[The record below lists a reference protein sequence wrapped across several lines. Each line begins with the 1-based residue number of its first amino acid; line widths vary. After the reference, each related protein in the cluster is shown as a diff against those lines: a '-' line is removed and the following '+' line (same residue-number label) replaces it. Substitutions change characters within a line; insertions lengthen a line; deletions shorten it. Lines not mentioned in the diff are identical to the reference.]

1 MTKSTRNYR
10 VVRKPS
16 VKHKEQPEQM
26 KARKKEML
34 EVQHP
39 RMKNVFDRRNTK
51 QSQELM
57 DLRSRDLEN
66 DSDWY
71 VWRIYVDTVATQVG
85 KLRTLIEDLDDKLDE
100 QGAILRKEELN
111 DWVFEY
117 RENKQALLHNVDLML
132 DLTNKE
138 KQRQLSRSVTE
149 WKEFFAELEASW
161 GYWIPD
167 VKTLMK
173 GPKDETDKTKLRQVA
188 SGTCTDATMRCTQT
202 RKLKQ
207 SSFNPTKRNCSL
219 EVASEMKSLAQSS
232 RVTEEERRVVGA
244 SNPSDVIKSISDVKV
259 LPEESNKGSVK
270 ATSRSNQTTASSKSS
285 NAKRILLLELEAMKK
300 QDEIDEQL
308 AAARRKAEIR
318 RKQHEID
325 TFTEKLEIAKL
336 EESARTKQMANQ
348 EKELARNGIRLRPT
362 QSQKATKQL
371 QPSKGPQECYR
382 TFKAHST
389 STKTLTGTERREQSA
404 HSRNNMNEM
413 TNKESP
419 QRSNKEP
426 CFGRTDSKS
435 IVGSH
440 WRSNHKSVESSS
452 MMRTVKQT
460 QTERTSSKDSSRYR
474 NESLKRKDDV
484 LGKQEEM
491 VLLKTLDWTTKG
503 KCTMKRWQHE
513 QMKCSDKCPNH
524 GKLQDK
530 TIKREAHEDSNMTNI
545 ESNSNKGTSKNL
557 IAEWMWNWPETFFVD
572 NGWQDFRSEILL
584 VDTEQVL
591 EEEIHL
597 VMSEHLVVQTEE
609 TLDYR
614 MTETMQ
620 EHRSLAFASNNETSE
635 EMSVQLELLQEMAEV
650 STVLQDVRQ
659 GKLFQVTVSYDITL
673 LLEERNKCYEF
684 VKCYDFVNEQ
694 RYTLPEDLNEIVMHR
709 KQCHV
714 AMKHDKPAKGHAKIE
729 TQIVNAFFGKK
740 TDFDFNEE
748 SLLEETIPSHSSIWN
763 PWNGNGNS
771 GMDAV
776 AQANVIDETQ
786 LSNGHRKQLKKR
798 SWKIEHNWKL
808 MQEMAEGA
816 QLNVNGTPQDEPL
829 WLHDLRDNLS
839 VTRMQIRPL
848 KIPTATSWSNGSC
861 NGPAA
866 PFKAMWVQYGRFGKL
881 ENSHDLWEPVR
892 KPDKKKLEFCGERS
906 SVTLYKQERKPNS
919 TALQLLGENWNVAT
933 KNDVSVS
940 KEQNAAQRL
949 SSPYKSSPIG
959 CKESNEHKEKNSS
972 RRNVGNSLYLLVMMM
987 DDSIISP
994 ERQIES
1000 LSMERLENELSLTY
1014 LPRGQST
1021 LMRKYVAEQILG
1033 NCMETFST
1041 HLEIFSLDVEVI
1053 MEVELNVLKQFC
1065 IIPVKGSREKELVE
1079 HNKCRTLMT
1088 KIGMMGKTITSNKTT
1103 VFWKYFV
1110 LCQLVDNNC
1119 MVREMDYGLEK
1130 HCSRERTQQ
1139 TTGKHDYEAED
1150 LRKTTMTDDNL
1161 RPPVVRLA
1169 PMFYESV
1176 FREKNRAGN
1185 VGASQL
1191 QVEKLNFE
1199 RD

>member
-1 MTKSTRNYR
+1 
-10 VVRKPS
+10 
-16 VKHKEQPEQM
+16 M

-71 VWRIYVDTVATQVG
+71 VWRFYVDAVATQVG
-85 KLRTLIEDLDDKLDE
+85 RLRTLIKDLDDKFDE
-100 QGAILRKEELN
+100 QGASLCKGKLN

-138 KQRQLSRSVTE
+138 KQRQLNRSVTE
-149 WKEFFAELEASW
+149 WEEFFAELEASL
-161 GYWIPD
+161 GYWFPD
-167 VKTLMK
+167 VKTMMK
-173 GPKDETDKTKLRQVA
+173 GPKDETHKTKLRQEA
-188 SGTCTDATMRCTQT
+188 SGTSTNATMRCTHT

-207 SSFNPTKRNCSL
+207 SSFNRTERNGSVEATK
-219 EVASEMKSLAQSS
+219 EKKSLTQSS
-232 RVTEEERRVVGA
+232 RVTDEECRVVGA

-336 EESARTKQMANQ
+336 EESARTNKMANQ

-371 QPSKGPQECYR
+371 QPSKGPQKCYR
-382 TFKAHST
+382 TFKASST
-389 STKTLTGTERREQSA
+389 SRKPLTGTERRGQNP
-404 HSRNNMNEM
+404 HSRNNMNEVA
-413 TNKESP
+413 NKESHL
-419 QRSNKEP
+419 RNNKEA

-435 IVGSH
+435 INGSH

-460 QTERTSSKDSSRYR
+460 QTERTSSKESSRYR
-474 NESLKRKDDV
+474 NESLKRKDERMC
-484 LGKQEEM
+484 KQEEM
-491 VLLKTLDWTTKG
+491 ALLKALDCTTKG

-513 QMKCSDKCPNH
+513 QIKCSDMCPNH

-530 TIKREAHEDSNMTNI
+530 CEAHEDSKKTNV
-545 ESNSNKGTSKNL
+545 ESDANKGTSKRL
-557 IAEWMWNWPETFFVD
+557 AAEWMWNRPETFVVD
-572 NGWQDFRSEILL
+572 NGWQEFRSGTLL
-584 VDTEQVL
+584 LDTQQVL
-591 EEEIHL
+591 EEETHL
-597 VMSEHLVVQTEE
+597 VMSEHLIVQTEE
-609 TLDYR
+609 TLDYT
-614 MTETMQ
+614 MTETMK

-659 GKLFQVTVSYDITL
+659 GKLFQVTVFYDITL

-684 VKCYDFVNEQ
+684 VKCYDIVNEQ
-694 RYTLPEDLNEIVMHR
+694 RYTLPEDMNEIVMHR

-714 AMKHDKPAKGHAKIE
+714 AMKHDKPAKGNAKIE
-729 TQIVNAFFGKK
+729 TQIVNATFGKK
-740 TDFDFNEE
+740 TDFDFNE

-786 LSNGHRKQLKKR
+786 LSNGHRKQSKR
-798 SWKIEHNWKL
+798 RIWKIEHNWNL
-808 MQEMAEGA
+808 IHGMEEGA
-816 QLNVNGTPQDEPL
+816 QLNMNGTPQDDTL
-829 WLHDLRDNLS
+829 WLREFRDNSS
-839 VTRMQIRPL
+839 VSRMEMCSL
-848 KIPTATSWSNGSC
+848 KVPTTASWSDGSC

-866 PFKAMWVQYGRFGKL
+866 LFKTMWTRHGSFGKL
-881 ENSHDLWEPVR
+881 EVFADLSEPVR
-892 KPDKKKLEFCGERS
+892 NLDEKKLKFCSERS
-906 SVTLYKQERKPNS
+906 TVKLYKQKRKRNS
-919 TALQLLGENWNVAT
+919 TALQLFGENSDVTT

-940 KEQNAAQRL
+940 KEQNAMQRL
-949 SSPYKSSPIG
+949 SSQHKSPPIG
-959 CKESNEHKEKNSS
+959 CKENIEHKEKNSS

-987 DDSIISP
+987 DDSIISS

-1041 HLEIFSLDVEVI
+1041 HLEICSLDVEVI

-1065 IIPVKGSREKELVE
+1065 IMPVKGSREKELVE

-1088 KIGMMGKTITSNKTT
+1088 KVGMMGKLSLQTRQQFFGNILCYVNLSKTT
-1103 VFWKYFV
+1103 VW
-1110 LCQLVDNNC
+1110 
-1119 MVREMDYGLEK
+1119 
-1130 HCSRERTQQ
+1130 S
-1139 TTGKHDYEAED
+1139 GKWIMGWRSIA
-1150 LRKTTMTDDNL
+1150 
-1161 RPPVVRLA
+1161 
-1169 PMFYESV
+1169 
-1176 FREKNRAGN
+1176 
-1185 VGASQL
+1185 
-1191 QVEKLNFE
+1191 VEKEHSKQLANMTTVQNFSG
-1199 RD
+1199 RQR

>member
-1 MTKSTRNYR
+1 
-10 VVRKPS
+10 
-16 VKHKEQPEQM
+16 M

-39 RMKNVFDRRNTK
+39 RMTNVFDQRNTN
-51 QSQELM
+51 QSQELV

-71 VWRIYVDTVATQVG
+71 VWRFYVDAVATQVG
-85 KLRTLIEDLDDKLDE
+85 RLRTLIKELDDKLDE

-161 GYWIPD
+161 GYWFPD

-173 GPKDETDKTKLRQVA
+173 GPKDETDKTKLRQEA
-188 SGTCTDATMRCTQT
+188 SGTSTNAAMRCTHT

-207 SSFNPTKRNCSL
+207 SSFNPTKRNGL
-219 EVASEMKSLAQSS
+219 VEATSEKKSLTQSR

-259 LPEESNKGSVK
+259 LPEQSNKGSVK
-270 ATSRSNQTTASSKSS
+270 ATSKSNITTASSKSS

-318 RKQHEID
+318 RKQDEID
-325 TFTEKLEIAKL
+325 TLTEKLEIAKL
-336 EESARTKQMANQ
+336 EEEAARAKQVLKNDMDSARNEMQLK
-348 EKELARNGIRLRPT
+348 LT
-362 QSQKATKQL
+362 QSQKVTKQL
-371 QPSKGPQECYR
+371 QPSKGPQKCYR
-382 TFKAHST
+382 TFKASST
-389 STKTLTGTERREQSA
+389 SRKPLTGTERRGQNP
-404 HSRNNMNEM
+404 HSRNNMNEVA
-413 TNKESP
+413 NKESHL
-419 QRSNKEP
+419 RNNKEA

-452 MMRTVKQT
+452 MMRIVKQT
-460 QTERTSSKDSSRYR
+460 QPRHTSSKESSGDR
-474 NESLKRKDDV
+474 NESLKRRKDEL
-484 LGKQEEM
+484 LGKQEERAS
-491 VLLKTLDWTTKG
+491 LKALDCTTKG
-503 KCTMKRWQHE
+503 KCTVKKWKPE

-545 ESNSNKGTSKNL
+545 ESNANKGTSKNL

-673 LLEERNKCYEF
+673 LLEEGNKCYEF
-684 VKCYDFVNEQ
+684 VKSYDFVNEQ

-709 KQCHV
+709 KQSHV
-714 AMKHDKPAKGHAKIE
+714 AMKHDKPAKCHAKIE
-729 TQIVNAFFGKK
+729 TQIVNATFGKK
-740 TDFDFNEE
+740 TDFDFNE

-798 SWKIEHNWKL
+798 SWKIEHNWNL
-808 MQEMAEGA
+808 IHGMEEGA
-816 QLNVNGTPQDEPL
+816 QLNMNGTPQDDTL
-829 WLHDLRDNLS
+829 WLREFRDNSS
-839 VTRMQIRPL
+839 VSRMEMCSL
-848 KIPTATSWSNGSC
+848 KVPTTASWSDGSC

-866 PFKAMWVQYGRFGKL
+866 LFKTMWTRHGSFGKL
-881 ENSHDLWEPVR
+881 EVFADLSEPVR
-892 KPDKKKLEFCGERS
+892 NLDEKKLKFCSERS
-906 SVTLYKQERKPNS
+906 TVNLYKQKRKQNS
-919 TALQLLGENWNVAT
+919 TALQLFGENSDVAT
-933 KNDVSVS
+933 KNDVPVS

-949 SSPYKSSPIG
+949 SSPYKSPPIG
-959 CKESNEHKEKNSS
+959 CKESIEHKRKNSS
-972 RRNVGNSLYLLVMMM
+972 RRNVGNSLYLLMMMM

-1000 LSMERLENELSLTY
+1000 LSMERLENELSLPY
-1014 LPRGQST
+1014 LPCGQST
-1021 LMRKYVAEQILG
+1021 LMREYVAEQILG
-1033 NCMETFST
+1033 NCLKTFST
-1041 HLEIFSLDVEVI
+1041 YMEMYSLDVEI
-1053 MEVELNVLKQFC
+1053 ILEVELNVLKQFC

-1079 HNKCRTLMT
+1079 HKKCRTLT
-1088 KIGMMGKTITSNKTT
+1088 IKFGIIGKTITSNETT

-1119 MVREMDYGLEK
+1119 MVSEMDYELEK

-1185 VGASQL
+1185 VGASHPQAMKVDL
-1191 QVEKLNFE
+1191 EQVG
-1199 RD
+1199 

>member
-1 MTKSTRNYR
+1 
-10 VVRKPS
+10 
-16 VKHKEQPEQM
+16 M

-39 RMKNVFDRRNTK
+39 GMTNVFDQRNTN

-71 VWRIYVDTVATQVG
+71 VWRFYVDAVATQVG
-85 KLRTLIEDLDDKLDE
+85 RLRTLIKELDDKLDE

-161 GYWIPD
+161 GYWFPD

-173 GPKDETDKTKLRQVA
+173 GPKDETDKTKLRQEA
-188 SGTCTDATMRCTQT
+188 SGTSTNAAMRCTQT

-207 SSFNPTKRNCSL
+207 SSFIPTKRNCSL

-244 SNPSDVIKSISDVKV
+244 SNPSDVIKSIWDVKV
-259 LPEESNKGSVK
+259 LPEQSNKGSVE
-270 ATSRSNQTTASSKSS
+270 ATSKSNRTTASSKSS
-285 NAKRILLLELEAMKK
+285 NSKRILLLELEATKI

-318 RKQHEID
+318 KKQEEMDMRILA
-325 TFTEKLEIAKL
+325 EELEIAKL
-336 EESARTKQMANQ
+336 EEEAARAKQVLKNDMDSARNEMQLK
-348 EKELARNGIRLRPT
+348 LT
-362 QSQKATKQL
+362 QSQKVTKQL
-371 QPSKGPQECYR
+371 QPCKVPQECYR
-382 TFKAHST
+382 TFKAISNST
-389 STKTLTGTERREQSA
+389 NPLTGAELREQSA
-404 HSRNNMNEM
+404 HSRNNMNEVA
-413 TNKESP
+413 NKESHL
-419 QRSNKEP
+419 RNNKEA

-460 QTERTSSKDSSRYR
+460 QLRQTSSKESSSGR

-503 KCTMKRWQHE
+503 KCTVKKWKPE
-513 QMKCSDKCPNH
+513 QMKCSDKSPNH

-530 TIKREAHEDSNMTNI
+530 TIKREAHEDSNMTNM
-545 ESNSNKGTSKNL
+545 ESNANKGTSKNL

-597 VMSEHLVVQTEE
+597 VMSEHLIVQTEE
-609 TLDYR
+609 TLDYT
-614 MTETMQ
+614 MTETMK

-635 EMSVQLELLQEMAEV
+635 ETSVQLELLQEMAEV

-673 LLEERNKCYEF
+673 LLEEGNKCYEF
-684 VKCYDFVNEQ
+684 VRSYDFVNEQ

-729 TQIVNAFFGKK
+729 TQIVNATFGKK
-740 TDFDFNEE
+740 TDFDFNE

-763 PWNGNGNS
+763 HWIGNGNS

-786 LSNGHRKQLKKR
+786 LSNGHRKQSKR
-798 SWKIEHNWKL
+798 RIWKIEHNWNL
-808 MQEMAEGA
+808 IQEMEEGA
-816 QLNVNGTPQDEPL
+816 QLNMNGTPQDDTL
-829 WLHDLRDNLS
+829 WLREFRDNSS
-839 VTRMQIRPL
+839 VSRMNMCSL
-848 KIPTATSWSNGSC
+848 KVPTTASWSDGSC

-866 PFKAMWVQYGRFGKL
+866 LFKTMWTRHGSFGKL
-881 ENSHDLWEPVR
+881 EVFADLSEPVR
-892 KPDKKKLEFCGERS
+892 NLDENKLKFCSERS
-906 SVTLYKQERKPNS
+906 TVNLYKQKRKQNP
-919 TALQLLGENWNVAT
+919 TALQLFGENSDVAT

-949 SSPYKSSPIG
+949 SSPYKSPPNG
-959 CKESNEHKEKNSS
+959 CKENIATFRLFAKDLG
-972 RRNVGNSLYLLVMMM
+972 R
-987 DDSIISP
+987 
-994 ERQIES
+994 
-1000 LSMERLENELSLTY
+1000 LS
-1014 LPRGQST
+1014 
-1021 LMRKYVAEQILG
+1021 
-1033 NCMETFST
+1033 
-1041 HLEIFSLDVEVI
+1041 
-1053 MEVELNVLKQFC
+1053 
-1065 IIPVKGSREKELVE
+1065 
-1079 HNKCRTLMT
+1079 
-1088 KIGMMGKTITSNKTT
+1088 
-1103 VFWKYFV
+1103 
-1110 LCQLVDNNC
+1110 
-1119 MVREMDYGLEK
+1119 
-1130 HCSRERTQQ
+1130 
-1139 TTGKHDYEAED
+1139 
-1150 LRKTTMTDDNL
+1150 
-1161 RPPVVRLA
+1161 
-1169 PMFYESV
+1169 
-1176 FREKNRAGN
+1176 
-1185 VGASQL
+1185 
-1191 QVEKLNFE
+1191 
-1199 RD
+1199 

>member
-1 MTKSTRNYR
+1 
-10 VVRKPS
+10 
-16 VKHKEQPEQM
+16 M

-34 EVQHP
+34 EVQHS
-39 RMKNVFDRRNTK
+39 RMTNVFDQRNTN

-57 DLRSRDLEN
+57 ELRSRDLEN

-71 VWRIYVDTVATQVG
+71 VWRFYVDAVATQVG
-85 KLRTLIEDLDDKLDE
+85 RLRTLIKELDDKLDE

-132 DLTNKE
+132 DLTNEE

-161 GYWIPD
+161 GYWFPD

-173 GPKDETDKTKLRQVA
+173 GPKDETDKTKLRQEA
-188 SGTCTDATMRCTQT
+188 SGTSTNATMRCTHT

-207 SSFNPTKRNCSL
+207 SSFNRTEHNGL
-219 EVASEMKSLAQSS
+219 VEATSEKKSLTQSR

-244 SNPSDVIKSISDVKV
+244 SNPSDVIKSIWDVKV
-259 LPEESNKGSVK
+259 LPEQSNKGSVK
-270 ATSRSNQTTASSKSS
+270 ATSKSNRTTASSKSS

-318 RKQHEID
+318 KKQEEMDMRIIA
-325 TFTEKLEIAKL
+325 EELEIAKL
-336 EESARTKQMANQ
+336 EEETARAKQVLKNDMDSARNEMQLK
-348 EKELARNGIRLRPT
+348 LT
-362 QSQKATKQL
+362 QSQKVTKQL
-371 QPSKGPQECYR
+371 QPSKGPQKCYR
-382 TFKAHST
+382 TFKASST
-389 STKTLTGTERREQSA
+389 SRKPLTGTERRGQNP
-404 HSRNNMNEM
+404 HSRNNMNEVA
-413 TNKESP
+413 NKESHL
-419 QRSNKEP
+419 RNNKEL

-440 WRSNHKSVESSS
+440 WRSNHKSVECSS

-460 QTERTSSKDSSRYR
+460 QTERTSSKESSRYR
-474 NESLKRKDDV
+474 NESLKRKDERMC
-484 LGKQEEM
+484 KQEEM
-491 VLLKTLDWTTKG
+491 ALLKALDCTTKG
-503 KCTMKRWQHE
+503 KCTMKSWPQE
-513 QMKCSDKCPNH
+513 QIKCSDMCLNH

-530 TIKREAHEDSNMTNI
+530 TIKREALEDSNMTNA
-545 ESNSNKGTSKNL
+545 ESDANKETSKRL
-557 IAEWMWNWPETFFVD
+557 TAEWMRNWPEIFVVD
-572 NGWQDFRSEILL
+572 DGWQDFHSETLL

-620 EHRSLAFASNNETSE
+620 RHRSLAFASNNETSE
-635 EMSVQLELLQEMAEV
+635 EFSVQLELLQVMAEV
-650 STVLQDVRQ
+650 STVLQHVRQ

-673 LLEERNKCYEF
+673 LLEEGNKCYEF

-714 AMKHDKPAKGHAKIE
+714 AMKHDKPAKGNAKIE
-729 TQIVNAFFGKK
+729 TQIVNATFGKK
-740 TDFDFNEE
+740 TDFDFNE
-748 SLLEETIPSHSSIWN
+748 SLLEETIPRHSSIWN
-763 PWNGNGNS
+763 PWIGNGNS

-776 AQANVIDETQ
+776 SQANDIDKTQ
-786 LSNGHRKQLKKR
+786 LSKGHRKQLKKR
-798 SWKIEHNWKL
+798 IWKIEHNWNL
-808 MQEMAEGA
+808 IHGMEEGA
-816 QLNVNGTPQDEPL
+816 QLNMNGTPQDDTL
-829 WLHDLRDNLS
+829 WLREFRDNSS
-839 VTRMQIRPL
+839 VSRMEMCSL
-848 KIPTATSWSNGSC
+848 KVPTTASWSDGSC

-866 PFKAMWVQYGRFGKL
+866 LFKTMWTRHGSFGKL
-881 ENSHDLWEPVR
+881 EVFADLSEPVR
-892 KPDKKKLEFCGERS
+892 NLDEKKLKFCSERS
-906 SVTLYKQERKPNS
+906 TVNLYKQKRKQNS
-919 TALQLLGENWNVAT
+919 TALQLFGENSDVAT

-940 KEQNAAQRL
+940 KEQNAPQRL
-949 SSPYKSSPIG
+949 SSQHKSSPIG
-959 CKESNEHKEKNSS
+959 CKESIEHKRKNSS
-972 RRNVGNSLYLLVMMM
+972 RRNVGNSLYLLMMIM
-987 DDSIISP
+987 DDSIISS

-1000 LSMERLENELSLTY
+1000 LSMERLENKLSLTY

-1079 HNKCRTLMT
+1079 YKKCRTLT
-1088 KIGMMGKTITSNKTT
+1088 IKFGIIGKTITSNKTT

-1139 TTGKHDYEAED
+1139 TTGKHDYGTEF

-1191 QVEKLNFE
+1191 RDQKRKFE
-1199 RD
+1199 CD

>member
-1 MTKSTRNYR
+1 
-10 VVRKPS
+10 
-16 VKHKEQPEQM
+16 
-26 KARKKEML
+26 
-34 EVQHP
+34 
-39 RMKNVFDRRNTK
+39 
-51 QSQELM
+51 
-57 DLRSRDLEN
+57 
-66 DSDWY
+66 
-71 VWRIYVDTVATQVG
+71 
-85 KLRTLIEDLDDKLDE
+85 
-100 QGAILRKEELN
+100 
-111 DWVFEY
+111 
-117 RENKQALLHNVDLML
+117 ML

-161 GYWIPD
+161 GYWFPD

-173 GPKDETDKTKLRQVA
+173 GPKDETDKTKLRQEA
-188 SGTCTDATMRCTQT
+188 SGTSTNAAMRCTQT

-244 SNPSDVIKSISDVKV
+244 SNPSDVIKSIWDVKV
-259 LPEESNKGSVK
+259 LPEQSNKGSVK
-270 ATSRSNQTTASSKSS
+270 ATSKSNRTTASSKSS

-318 RKQHEID
+318 KKQEEMDMRIIA
-325 TFTEKLEIAKL
+325 EELEIAKL
-336 EESARTKQMANQ
+336 EEETARAKQVLKNDMDSARNEMQLK
-348 EKELARNGIRLRPT
+348 LT
-362 QSQKATKQL
+362 QSQKVTKQL
-371 QPSKGPQECYR
+371 QPSKGPQKCYR
-382 TFKAHST
+382 TFKASST
-389 STKTLTGTERREQSA
+389 SRKPLTGTERRGQNP
-404 HSRNNMNEM
+404 HSRNNMNEVA
-413 TNKESP
+413 NKESHL
-419 QRSNKEP
+419 RNNKEA

-460 QTERTSSKDSSRYR
+460 QTERTSSKESSKYG
-474 NESLKRKDDV
+474 NESLKRKDERMC
-484 LGKQEEM
+484 KQEEM
-491 VLLKTLDWTTKG
+491 ALLKALDCTTKG

-545 ESNSNKGTSKNL
+545 ESNANKGTSKNL
-557 IAEWMWNWPETFFVD
+557 IAEWMWNRPETFVVD
-572 NGWQDFRSEILL
+572 NGWQDFRSGTLL
-584 VDTEQVL
+584 VDTQQVL
-591 EEEIHL
+591 EEETHL

-635 EMSVQLELLQEMAEV
+635 EFSVQLELLQVMAEV

-659 GKLFQVTVSYDITL
+659 GKLFQVTVFYDITL

-729 TQIVNAFFGKK
+729 TQVVNATFGKK
-740 TDFDFNEE
+740 TDFDFKE
-748 SLLEETIPSHSSIWN
+748 SLLEETNLSHRNVWN
-763 PWNGNGNS
+763 HWIGNGNS

-776 AQANVIDETQ
+776 SQANDIDKTQ
-786 LSNGHRKQLKKR
+786 LSKGHRKQLKKR
-798 SWKIEHNWKL
+798 IWKIEHNWNL
-808 MQEMAEGA
+808 IHGMEEGA
-816 QLNVNGTPQDEPL
+816 QLNMNGTPQDDTL
-829 WLHDLRDNLS
+829 WLREFRDNSS
-839 VTRMQIRPL
+839 VSRMEMCSL
-848 KIPTATSWSNGSC
+848 KVPTTASWSDGSC

-866 PFKAMWVQYGRFGKL
+866 LFKTMWTRHGSLGKL
-881 ENSHDLWEPVR
+881 EVFADLLEPVR
-892 KPDKKKLEFCGERS
+892 NPDEKKLKFCSERS
-906 SVTLYKQERKPNS
+906 TVNLYKQKRKQNS
-919 TALQLLGENWNVAT
+919 TALQLFGENSDVAT

-949 SSPYKSSPIG
+949 SSPYKSPPIG
-959 CKESNEHKEKNSS
+959 CKESIEHKRKNSS
-972 RRNVGNSLYLLVMMM
+972 RRNVGNSLYLLMMIM
-987 DDSIISP
+987 DDSIISS

-1014 LPRGQST
+1014 LPCGQST

-1053 MEVELNVLKQFC
+1053 MEVELKVLKQFC

-1088 KIGMMGKTITSNKTT
+1088 KIGMIGKTITSNETT

-1110 LCQLVDNNC
+1110 LCQLVENNC
-1119 MVREMDYGLEK
+1119 MVSEMDYGLEK

-1185 VGASQL
+1185 VGASHQ
-1191 QVEKLNFE
+1191 QAKKVDSEHA
-1199 RD
+1199 D

>member
-1 MTKSTRNYR
+1 
-10 VVRKPS
+10 
-16 VKHKEQPEQM
+16 M

-39 RMKNVFDRRNTK
+39 RMTNVFDQRNTN

-57 DLRSRDLEN
+57 DFRSRDLEN

-71 VWRIYVDTVATQVG
+71 VWRFYVDAVATQVG
-85 KLRTLIEDLDDKLDE
+85 RLRTLIKELDDKLDE
-100 QGAILRKEELN
+100 QGATLRKEELN

-138 KQRQLSRSVTE
+138 KQRQLNRSVTE
-149 WKEFFAELEASW
+149 WEEFFAELEASW
-161 GYWIPD
+161 GYWFPD
-167 VKTLMK
+167 VKTLMN
-173 GPKDETDKTKLRQVA
+173 GPKDETDKTKFRQEA
-188 SGTCTDATMRCTQT
+188 SGTSTNATMRCTHT

-207 SSFNPTKRNCSL
+207 SSFKRTERNGSVEATK
-219 EVASEMKSLAQSS
+219 EKKSLTQSS
-232 RVTEEERRVVGA
+232 RVTDEECRVVGA

-270 ATSRSNQTTASSKSS
+270 ATSRSNQTTASSRSS

-325 TFTEKLEIAKL
+325 TLTEKLEIAKL

-404 HSRNNMNEM
+404 RSRKHRHKVTDKESHLRNN
-413 TNKESP
+413 KEL
-419 QRSNKEP
+419 
-426 CFGRTDSKS
+426 CFGQIDSKS

-440 WRSNHKSVESSS
+440 LRSNSESVESSS
-452 MMRTVKQT
+452 TMTIVKQT
-460 QTERTSSKDSSRYR
+460 QLRHTSSKESSSNR
-474 NESLKRKDDV
+474 NESLKSRKDEL
-484 LGKQEEM
+484 LGKQEET
-491 VLLKTLDWTTKG
+491 VSLKALDCTIKG
-503 KCTMKRWQHE
+503 KCTMKGWKPE
-513 QMKCSDKCPNH
+513 QMKCSDICPNH

-530 TIKREAHEDSNMTNI
+530 HDAHENSNMTNV
-545 ESNSNKGTSKNL
+545 ESDANKETSKNL
-557 IAEWMWNWPETFFVD
+557 TAQWMWNWPETFVVD
-572 NGWQDFRSEILL
+572 DSWQDFRSETLL
-584 VDTEQVL
+584 VDNTQVFKD
-591 EEEIHL
+591 EIHM
-597 VMSEHLVVQTEE
+597 VMNEHLVVQTEE
-609 TLDYR
+609 TLDFT

-620 EHRSLAFASNNETSE
+620 EHRSLVYASSKNETLE
-635 EMSVQLELLQEMAEV
+635 EPRVQLELLQVMAEV

-659 GKLFQVTVSYDITL
+659 GKLFQVTVFYDITL
-673 LLEERNKCYEF
+673 LLEEGNKCYEF
-684 VKCYDFVNEQ
+684 VKSYDFVNEQ
-694 RYTLPEDLNEIVMHR
+694 RYTLPEDLNEIVMYQ
-709 KQCHV
+709 KLCHV
-714 AMKHDKPAKGHAKIE
+714 AMKHEKPAKSNAKTE
-729 TQIVNAFFGKK
+729 TQVVNATFGKK
-740 TDFDFNEE
+740 TNFDFKE

-798 SWKIEHNWKL
+798 SWKIEHNWNL
-808 MQEMAEGA
+808 IQEMEEGA
-816 QLNVNGTPQDEPL
+816 QLNMNGTPQDDTL
-829 WLHDLRDNLS
+829 WLREFRDNVS
-839 VTRMQIRPL
+839 VTRTQMCSL
-848 KIPTATSWSNGSC
+848 KVPATSWTNGSC

-866 PFKAMWVQYGRFGKL
+866 LFKTMWTRHGSFGKL
-881 ENSHDLWEPVR
+881 EVSADLSEPVR
-892 KPDKKKLEFCGERS
+892 NLDEKKLKFCSERS
-906 SVTLYKQERKPNS
+906 TVNLYKQKRKQNS
-919 TALQLLGENWNVAT
+919 TALQLFGENSDVAT

-949 SSPYKSSPIG
+949 SSEHKSPPIG
-959 CKESNEHKEKNSS
+959 CKENIEHKEKNSS
-972 RRNVGNSLYLLVMMM
+972 RRNVGKSLILLMMIM
-987 DDSIISP
+987 DDSIISS

-1021 LMRKYVAEQILG
+1021 VMRKYVAEQILG

-1079 HNKCRTLMT
+1079 HNKCRTLT
-1088 KIGMMGKTITSNKTT
+1088 IKFGIIVKTITSNKTT

-1130 HCSRERTQQ
+1130 HCSRERT
-1139 TTGKHDYEAED
+1139 
-1150 LRKTTMTDDNL
+1150 
-1161 RPPVVRLA
+1161 
-1169 PMFYESV
+1169 
-1176 FREKNRAGN
+1176 
-1185 VGASQL
+1185 
-1191 QVEKLNFE
+1191 
-1199 RD
+1199 

>member
-1 MTKSTRNYR
+1 
-10 VVRKPS
+10 
-16 VKHKEQPEQM
+16 M

-39 RMKNVFDRRNTK
+39 RMTNVFDQRNTN

-66 DSDWY
+66 GSDWY
-71 VWRIYVDTVATQVG
+71 VWRFYVDAVATQVG
-85 KLRTLIEDLDDKLDE
+85 RLRTLIKELDDKLDE

-161 GYWIPD
+161 GYWFPD

-173 GPKDETDKTKLRQVA
+173 GPKDETDKTKLRQEA
-188 SGTCTDATMRCTQT
+188 SGTSTNAAMRCTQT

-219 EVASEMKSLAQSS
+219 EVASEMKPLAQSS

-244 SNPSDVIKSISDVKV
+244 SNPSDVIKSIWDVKV
-259 LPEESNKGSVK
+259 LPEQSNKGSVK
-270 ATSRSNQTTASSKSS
+270 ATSKSNRTTASSKSS

-318 RKQHEID
+318 KKQEEMDMRIIA
-325 TFTEKLEIAKL
+325 EELEIAKL
-336 EESARTKQMANQ
+336 EEETARAKQVLKNDMDSARNEMQLK
-348 EKELARNGIRLRPT
+348 LT
-362 QSQKATKQL
+362 QSQKVTKQL
-371 QPSKGPQECYR
+371 QPCKVPQECYR
-382 TFKAHST
+382 TFKAISN
-389 STKTLTGTERREQSA
+389 STKPLTGAELREQSA

-460 QTERTSSKDSSRYR
+460 QLRQTSSKESSSGR

-491 VLLKTLDWTTKG
+491 VLLKTLDWTTKR
-503 KCTMKRWQHE
+503 KCTVKKWKPE
-513 QMKCSDKCPNH
+513 QMKCSDKCLNH

-530 TIKREAHEDSNMTNI
+530 TIKREALEDSNMTNA
-545 ESNSNKGTSKNL
+545 ESDANKETSKRL
-557 IAEWMWNWPETFFVD
+557 TAERMRNWPEIFVVD
-572 NGWQDFRSEILL
+572 DGWQDFHSETLL

-597 VMSEHLVVQTEE
+597 VMSEHLIVQTEE
-609 TLDYR
+609 TLDYT
-614 MTETMQ
+614 MTETMK

-673 LLEERNKCYEF
+673 LLEEGNKCLSNEF
-684 VKCYDFVNEQ
+684 VKSYDFVNEQ
-694 RYTLPEDLNEIVMHR
+694 RYTLPEDLNEIVMYQ

-714 AMKHDKPAKGHAKIE
+714 AMKHEKPAKGNAKTE
-729 TQIVNAFFGKK
+729 TQVVNATFGKK
-740 TDFDFNEE
+740 TDFDFKE
-748 SLLEETIPSHSSIWN
+748 SLLEETNLSHRNVWN
-763 PWNGNGNS
+763 HWIGNGNS

-776 AQANVIDETQ
+776 SQANDIDKTQ
-786 LSNGHRKQLKKR
+786 LSKGHRKQLKKR
-798 SWKIEHNWKL
+798 IWKIEHNWNL
-808 MQEMAEGA
+808 IHGMEEGA
-816 QLNVNGTPQDEPL
+816 QLNMNGTPQDDTL
-829 WLHDLRDNLS
+829 WLREFRDNSS
-839 VTRMQIRPL
+839 VSRMEMCSL
-848 KIPTATSWSNGSC
+848 KVPTTASWSDGSC

-866 PFKAMWVQYGRFGKL
+866 LFKTMWTRHGSFGKL
-881 ENSHDLWEPVR
+881 EVSADLSEPVR
-892 KPDKKKLEFCGERS
+892 NLDEKKLKFCSERS
-906 SVTLYKQERKPNS
+906 TVNLCKQKRKQNS
-919 TALQLLGENWNVAT
+919 TALQLFGENSDVAT

-949 SSPYKSSPIG
+949 SSEHKSPPIE
-959 CKESNEHKEKNSS
+959 CKESNEHKGKNSS

-987 DDSIISP
+987 DDSIIAP

-1000 LSMERLENELSLTY
+1000 LSMEQLENELTLIY
-1014 LPRGQST
+1014 LPCGEST

-1053 MEVELNVLKQFC
+1053 MEVDLNVLKQFC

-1139 TTGKHDYEAED
+1139 TTGKHDYGTEF

-1191 QVEKLNFE
+1191 

>member
-1 MTKSTRNYR
+1 
-10 VVRKPS
+10 
-16 VKHKEQPEQM
+16 M

-71 VWRIYVDTVATQVG
+71 VWRFYVDTVATQVG

-100 QGAILRKEELN
+100 QGAILRKGELN

-138 KQRQLSRSVTE
+138 KQKQLSRSVTE

-161 GYWIPD
+161 GYWFPD

-173 GPKDETDKTKLRQVA
+173 GPKDETDKTKLRQEA
-188 SGTCTDATMRCTQT
+188 SGTSTNAAMRCTQT

-207 SSFNPTKRNCSL
+207 SSFNPTKRNG
-219 EVASEMKSLAQSS
+219 SEEATSEKKSLTQSS
-232 RVTEEERRVVGA
+232 RVTDEERRVVGA
-244 SNPSDVIKSISDVKV
+244 SNPSDVIKSIWDVKV

-325 TFTEKLEIAKL
+325 TLTEKLEIAKL

-382 TFKAHST
+382 TFKASST
-389 STKTLTGTERREQSA
+389 SRKPLTGTERRGQNP
-404 HSRNNMNEM
+404 HSRNNMNEVA
-413 TNKESP
+413 NKESHL
-419 QRSNKEP
+419 RNNKEA

-460 QTERTSSKDSSRYR
+460 QTERTSSKESSRYR

-503 KCTMKRWQHE
+503 KCTVKKWKPE

-530 TIKREAHEDSNMTNI
+530 TIKREAHEDSNMTNV
-545 ESNSNKGTSKNL
+545 ESDANKETSKRL
-557 IAEWMWNWPETFFVD
+557 AAEWMWNRPETFVVD
-572 NGWQDFRSEILL
+572 NGWQNFRSEILL

-614 MTETMQ
+614 MTETRK
-620 EHRSLAFASNNETSE
+620 EHRSSAFASNNETSE
-635 EMSVQLELLQEMAEV
+635 EMSVQLKLLQEMAEV

-659 GKLFQVTVSYDITL
+659 GKLFQVTVFYDITL

-714 AMKHDKPAKGHAKIE
+714 AMKHDKPAKGNAKTE
-729 TQIVNAFFGKK
+729 TQIVNATFGKK
-740 TDFDFNEE
+740 TDFDFKE
-748 SLLEETIPSHSSIWN
+748 SLFEETNLSHRNVWN
-763 PWNGNGNS
+763 YWIGNGNS

-776 AQANVIDETQ
+776 SQANDIDKTQ
-786 LSNGHRKQLKKR
+786 LSKGHRKQLKKR
-798 SWKIEHNWKL
+798 IWKIEHNWNL
-808 MQEMAEGA
+808 IHGMEEGA
-816 QLNVNGTPQDEPL
+816 QLNMNGTPQDDTL
-829 WLHDLRDNLS
+829 WLREFRDNSS
-839 VTRMQIRPL
+839 VSRMEMCSL
-848 KIPTATSWSNGSC
+848 KVPTTASWSDGSC

-866 PFKAMWVQYGRFGKL
+866 LFKTMWTRHGSFGKL
-881 ENSHDLWEPVR
+881 EVSADLSEPVR
-892 KPDKKKLEFCGERS
+892 NLDEKKLKFCSERS
-906 SVTLYKQERKPNS
+906 TVNLYKQKRKQNS
-919 TALQLLGENWNVAT
+919 TALQLFGENSDVAT
-933 KNDVSVS
+933 KNDLPE
-940 KEQNAAQRL
+940 KKKQNAAQRL
-949 SSPYKSSPIG
+949 SSQLKSLPIG
-959 CKESNEHKEKNSS
+959 CKESLEHKGKFSS
-972 RRNVGNSLYLLVMMM
+972 RRNVGNSLYL
-987 DDSIISP
+987 
-994 ERQIES
+994 
-1000 LSMERLENELSLTY
+1000 
-1014 LPRGQST
+1014 
-1021 LMRKYVAEQILG
+1021 
-1033 NCMETFST
+1033 
-1041 HLEIFSLDVEVI
+1041 
-1053 MEVELNVLKQFC
+1053 
-1065 IIPVKGSREKELVE
+1065 
-1079 HNKCRTLMT
+1079 
-1088 KIGMMGKTITSNKTT
+1088 
-1103 VFWKYFV
+1103 
-1110 LCQLVDNNC
+1110 
-1119 MVREMDYGLEK
+1119 
-1130 HCSRERTQQ
+1130 
-1139 TTGKHDYEAED
+1139 
-1150 LRKTTMTDDNL
+1150 
-1161 RPPVVRLA
+1161 
-1169 PMFYESV
+1169 
-1176 FREKNRAGN
+1176 
-1185 VGASQL
+1185 
-1191 QVEKLNFE
+1191 
-1199 RD
+1199 